1 MNKEE
6 FAGDEA
12 ALAAE
17 LDDSFFFRR
26 VPTGIALTILLLD
39 SPCWLFVTLFS
50 YQWYVCVCVC
60 V

>member
-1 MNKEE
+1 MNKE

-26 VPTGIALTILLLD
+26 VLTGIALTILLLD
-39 SPCWLFVTLFS
+39 SPYWLFVTMFS
-50 YQWYVCVCVC
+50 YQWYVCVCV
-60 V
+60 